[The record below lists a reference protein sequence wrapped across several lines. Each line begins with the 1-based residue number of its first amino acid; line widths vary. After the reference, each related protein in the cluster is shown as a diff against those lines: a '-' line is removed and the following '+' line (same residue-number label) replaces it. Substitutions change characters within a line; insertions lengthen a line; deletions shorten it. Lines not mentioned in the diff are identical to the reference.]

1 MFTGVGDYALTK
13 GQRTPRSVL
22 FRVDIEDRSEP
33 GGSHPKGS
41 VPPADRYR
49 IRIWILTT
57 AELNALQGK
66 PSSVPDQYLIN
77 FRNAISACNG
87 TSYRDGVSS
96 AIQPPPNSCGSGTIT
111 FPGGAV
117 VRAPD
122 IDDGGELE
130 RGNHQIHPMI
140 MQCDPANPKGPGLAN
155 P

>member
-1 MFTGVGDYALTK
+1 M
-13 GQRTPRSVL
+13 
-22 FRVDIEDRSEP
+22 
-33 GGSHPKGS
+33 GS

-49 IRIWILTT
+49 IRMWMLTT
-57 AELNALQGK
+57 SELNQLQGHAG
-66 PSSVPDQYLIN
+66 PDQYLIN

-96 AIQPPPNSCGSGTIT
+96 AVQPPPNSCGTGTIT
-111 FPGGAV
+111 FPGGEP

-130 RGNHQIHPMI
+130 RGNHQIHPRI
-140 MQCDPANPKGPGLAN
+140 MYCDPANRVGPRPAN